1 MRSVPTTVNVTTVES
16 SGLSVA
22 NVNFSTATLSA
33 FTSFSSSTARETGFI
48 ALSKVFIIIQVIVS
62 QKARVRF
69 YSSAAARDA
78 DVARPNTIPPTPGTE
93 HGVIG
98 DWYLDTSDKY
108 TWTVAPPVNGFNADS
123 PQASQIY
130 YTVHNLDSTNSASI
144 SVTLTYVS
152 FVD

>member
-1 MRSVPTTVNVTTVES
+1 MAGPIKLMRSVPTTVNVTTVES

-22 NVNFSTATLSA
+22 NYNFTTASLATG
-33 FTSFSSSTARETGFI
+33 ARETGFI
-48 ALSKVFIIIQVIVS
+48 PLARVLIIIQVIVS
-62 QKARVRF
+62 SKARLRL

-98 DWYLDTSDKY
+98 DWYLDTSDKLA
-108 TWTVAPPVNGFNADS
+108 WTCAPPVNGSNADS

-130 YTVHNLDSTNSASI
+130 YTVNNLDSTNSASI

-152 FVD
+152 FVN